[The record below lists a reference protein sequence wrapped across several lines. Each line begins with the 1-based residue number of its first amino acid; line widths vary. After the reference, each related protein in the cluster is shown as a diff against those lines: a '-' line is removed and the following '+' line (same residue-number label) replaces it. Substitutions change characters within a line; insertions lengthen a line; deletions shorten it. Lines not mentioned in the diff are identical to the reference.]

1 MRPSPAPAR
10 RSRRGDGHRRD
21 PQRKRGEMPYPAP
34 PAGNALESR
43 GGGKDQLL
51 RSSSVTSARRCLVA
65 PAGLVAGRSS
75 EPRSA
80 AVAGQ
85 CVCVRPCMRA
95 RAGQGAG
102 ARPSVGT
109 RLWLAQ
115 PSFGQAAVCPG
126 AATCVFSGKSKVQAA
141 RDGER
146 PQWLGLPPPEAAEAD
161 PDRRRAGPSRR
172 DGSRAFRSLPL
183 QSSSALD
190 FLPTR
195 EHRVLIKG
203 CESLQKACMRESKI
217 SGS

>member
-1 MRPSPAPAR
+1 MRCRTPRLPL
-10 RSRRGDGHRRD
+10 G
-21 PQRKRGEMPYPAP
+21 
-34 PAGNALESR
+34 SR
-43 GGGKDQLL
+43 GGRGGQ
-51 RSSSVTSARRCLVA
+51 RSAPPVQVGDRRRLVA

-80 AVAGQ
+80 AVAGRCA
-85 CVCVRPCMRA
+85 CVRA

-115 PSFGQAAVCPG
+115 LSFGRAAVHPG
-126 AATCVFSGKSKVQAA
+126 AATCVFLGKSKVQADG
-141 RDGER
+141 DGER
-146 PQWLGLPPPEAAEAD
+146 PRWLGLPPPEAAEAD

-203 CESLQKACMRESKI
+203 CESLQKACMHESKI
-217 SGS
+217 SDS